1 MMQFGGAFTYLNLC
15 VWTGRIGFNNLYLL
29 KTAGIMFQL
38 KGWARNILLLIGSLF
53 IIFLIWYF
61 SNIVTYILVSVVLS
75 FIGRPL
81 MRWLTKIHYRKFR
94 IPASLAAF
102 ITLLVLWVV
111 FVSFFRFMIP
121 LLISELETLS
131 NIDFAK
137 VLDSVEEPL
146 LRVMNFLG
154 KDTVDMAEKNFLDVV
169 TESLGA
175 RIDFSKVSDWF
186 ALIAGTLG
194 SFFIA
199 FFSISFITF
208 FFLKENSMFRD
219 FIILLAPTSIEEK
232 VSHILDSISYLL
244 RRYFIGLL
252 FEVFM
257 VMFLVT
263 LGLTFAGI
271 EFNHAVVIGLFCGTF
286 NVIPYLGPWMGALL
300 GLLIGAAIHISPDF
314 MGETLP
320 VLGWMAL
327 VFATVQIIDN
337 ILFQPLIY
345 SSSVKAHPLEIFLV
359 ILAAGSMAGILGM
372 ILAIP
377 VYTILRVIAKE
388 FFENMK
394 LVQKMTRNLDQEKK
408 SLK

>member
-1 MMQFGGAFTYLNLC
+1 M
-15 VWTGRIGFNNLYLL
+15 I
-29 KTAGIMFQL
+29 QL
-38 KGWARNILLLIGSLF
+38 KGWTRNLLLVLGSLF

-61 SNIVTYILVSVVLS
+61 SNIVTYILISVVLS

-81 MRWLTKIHYRKFR
+81 TRWLTKLHYRKFR
-94 IPASLAAF
+94 MPAGLAAF
-102 ITLLVLWVV
+102 LTLVVLWVV

-131 NIDFAK
+131 KIDFTK
-137 VLDSVEEPL
+137 VLDSVEEPI
-146 LRVMNFLG
+146 LRVMNFLS
-154 KDTVDMAEKNFLDVV
+154 KEPVDMAEKNFLDVV
-169 TESLGA
+169 TSSLGA
-175 RIDFSKVSDWF
+175 QIDFSKVSNWF
-186 ALIAGTLG
+186 GLIAGTIGNLL
-194 SFFIA
+194 IA

-208 FFLKENSMFRD
+208 FFLKESNMFRE
-219 FIILLAPTSIEEK
+219 FIILLVPRSVEQK

-257 VMFLVT
+257 VMLLVT
-263 LGLTFAGI
+263 IGLSIIGI

-300 GLLIGAAIHISPDF
+300 GLLIGTALHINLDF

-320 VLGWMAL
+320 ILGLMAL
-327 VFATVQIIDN
+327 VFATVQVIDN

-377 VYTILRVIAKE
+377 MYTILRVIAKE

-394 LVQKMTRNLDQEKK
+394 LVQKMTRNLDQEEKDR
-408 SLK
+408 